1 MHDLIAPYYN
11 IPEELRAL
19 RQFVLWKY
27 EDIGAQRPTKV
38 PYQISGEMANV
49 TDSRTFCS
57 FDEAIAERFNYSGIG
72 FVFTENDPY
81 TFIDLDDPSG
91 DPTNIERQLKIFR
104 EFDSYAERSPSKT
117 GLHIIIKGSIPQG
130 RRRSKIEV
138 YSSARYATMTGDVYN
153 NAPIGEYQDKL
164 NLLYEQMGAG
174 SPQTI
179 QYNGNALET
188 TKDLDIISMAKA
200 AINGEKFDL
209 LYKGHWQDLY
219 QSQSE
224 ADLALINMFAFYTQN
239 ETQITRMFRQSPL
252 GARPKAK
259 RNDYINWMIKKS
271 FDQMLP
277 PIDIDGFKIAMER
290 FSNAT
295 PSRAPIVDTSTLL
308 LPSISVVQSSIS
320 LPSGLMG
327 EIAQFIYASSPRQ
340 VPEIAIAGA
349 IGLMAGICGKA
360 YNISG
365 TGLNQY
371 VILIAQTGAGK
382 ETMASGIDKL
392 MNSVKLQVPTSAGF
406 LGPAEIASGQALV
419 KYINSHP
426 CFVSILGEFGI
437 RLQSISNPHAN
448 GSEKNLLRI
457 MLDLY
462 NKSGHHQSFRPSI
475 YSDKEKNISE
485 TKAPAFTILAESTPE
500 TFYNVLNEDMVSAG
514 LLPRFLIIE
523 YKGKVPYLN
532 ENAVNVEP
540 SFQLVERFASLAA
553 QCEMIMHSNR
563 VININCDQD
572 ADTLLRNFQ
581 RFATDKVNIN
591 DKDFIRQL
599 WNRAH
604 MKALKISA
612 LIAVGV
618 NLADPLVTT
627 EYVQWAMELVSN
639 DIRVLSSRFEQG
651 EIGAAT
657 SENKQ
662 LDEMKRMI
670 REYYSNPEVVT
681 KYRIPQKLYDDK
693 VLVGQY
699 LNRRL
704 VAQASFKN
712 DKQGS
717 TMAIKRCIQ
726 TLIDSDTIR
735 EIGKVE
741 LGQKYGTTQKSYV
754 LKDLSLLG

>member
-1 MHDLIAPYYN
+1 
-11 IPEELRAL
+11 
-19 RQFVLWKY
+19 
-27 EDIGAQRPTKV
+27 
-38 PYQISGEMANV
+38 
-49 TDSRTFCS
+49 
-57 FDEAIAERFNYSGIG
+57 
-72 FVFTENDPY
+72 
-81 TFIDLDDPSG
+81 
-91 DPTNIERQLKIFR
+91 
-104 EFDSYAERSPSKT
+104 
-117 GLHIIIKGSIPQG
+117 
-130 RRRSKIEV
+130 
-138 YSSARYATMTGDVYN
+138 MTGNVYN
-153 NAPIGEYQDKL
+153 NKPINEYQDKL
-164 NLLYEQMGAG
+164 TMLYEQMGSG

-179 QYNGNALET
+179 QYNGNAPELATDTRIVE
-188 TKDLDIISMAKA
+188 LARSAV
-200 AINGEKFDL
+200 NGDKFNL

-239 ETQITRMFRQSPL
+239 KTQITRMFRQSPL
-252 GARPKAK
+252 GARTKAK
-259 RNDYINWMIKKS
+259 RNDYVDYMISKS

-277 PIDIDGFKIAMER
+277 PIDIDGFKVALEQFGTKAKQTENNNVPVSVSDHI
-290 FSNAT
+290 
-295 PSRAPIVDTSTLL
+295 ISTQHKSTIP
-308 LPSISVVQSSIS
+308 LP
-320 LPSGLMG
+320 PGLMG
-327 EIAQFIYASSPRQ
+327 VIAQFIYDSSPRQ

-360 YNISG
+360 YNISS

-485 TKAPAFTILAESTPE
+485 TRAPAFTILAESTPE

-532 ENAVNVEP
+532 ENAINVEP
-540 SFQLVERFASLAA
+540 NFQLVDQFSSLCA
-553 QCEMIMHSNR
+553 QSESIMHANR
-563 VININCDQD
+563 VVNVQHDEA
-572 ADTLLRNFQ
+572 ADKLLRQ
-581 RFATDKVNIN
+581 YQIYATDKVNAN

-604 MKALKISA
+604 MKTLKVSA

-618 NLADPLVTT
+618 NPIEPVVTP

-639 DIRVLSSRFEQG
+639 DIRVLSSRFEMG
-651 EIGAAT
+651 EIGANT
-657 SENKQ
+657 GELKQ

-670 REYYSNPEVVT
+670 RLYYTDEDTVK
-681 KYRIPQKLYDDK
+681 KYKIAQKLYDDK
-693 VLVGQY
+693 VLVGSY

-704 VAQASFKN
+704 IAQASFKN
-712 DKQGS
+712 DKMGA
-717 TMAIKRCIQ
+717 TNAIKRCIQ
-726 TLIDSDTIR
+726 TLVDSDTIR
-735 EIGKVE
+735 EIGRNE
-741 LGQKYGTTQKSYV
+741 LGSKYGTTQKSYV
-754 LKDLSLLG
+754 LKDLSLLKE

>member
-1 MHDLIAPYYN
+1 
-11 IPEELRAL
+11 
-19 RQFVLWKY
+19 
-27 EDIGAQRPTKV
+27 
-38 PYQISGEMANV
+38 
-49 TDSRTFCS
+49 
-57 FDEAIAERFNYSGIG
+57 
-72 FVFTENDPY
+72 
-81 TFIDLDDPSG
+81 
-91 DPTNIERQLKIFR
+91 
-104 EFDSYAERSPSKT
+104 
-117 GLHIIIKGSIPQG
+117 
-130 RRRSKIEV
+130 
-138 YSSARYATMTGDVYN
+138 
-153 NAPIGEYQDKL
+153 
-164 NLLYEQMGAG
+164 MG
-174 SPQTI
+174 T
-179 QYNGNALET
+179 
-188 TKDLDIISMAKA
+188 
-200 AINGEKFDL
+200 
-209 LYKGHWQDLY
+209 
-219 QSQSE
+219 
-224 ADLALINMFAFYTQN
+224 
-239 ETQITRMFRQSPL
+239 
-252 GARPKAK
+252 
-259 RNDYINWMIKKS
+259 
-271 FDQMLP
+271 
-277 PIDIDGFKIAMER
+277 
-290 FSNAT
+290 
-295 PSRAPIVDTSTLL
+295 
-308 LPSISVVQSSIS
+308 
-320 LPSGLMG
+320 
-327 EIAQFIYASSPRQ
+327 IAQFIYDSSPRQ

-419 KYINSHP
+419 KYINTHP

-485 TKAPAFTILAESTPE
+485 TRAPAFTILAESTPE

-532 ENAVNVEP
+532 ENAINVEAN
-540 SFQLVERFASLAA
+540 FRLVDQFSSLCA
-553 QCEMIMHSNR
+553 QAESIMHANR
-563 VININCDQD
+563 VVDVQSNEA
-572 ADTLLRNFQ
+572 ADKLLRQ
-581 RFATDKVNIN
+581 YQIFATDKVNAN

-604 MKALKISA
+604 MKTLKVSA

-618 NLADPLVTT
+618 NPIEPMVLP

-639 DIRVLSSRFEQG
+639 DIRVLSSRFEMG
-651 EIGAAT
+651 EIGSNT
-657 SENKQ
+657 GELKQ

-670 REYYSNPEVVT
+670 REYYTKEDIVT
-681 KYRIPQKLYDDK
+681 KYKIPLKLYEDK
-693 VLVGQY
+693 ILTGAY

-712 DKQGS
+712 DKMGS
-717 TMAIKRCIQ
+717 TIAIKRCIQ
-726 TLIDSDTIR
+726 TLVDSDTIR
-735 EIGKVE
+735 EIGKLE
-741 LGQKYGTTQKSYV
+741 LGNKYGTTQKSYV
-754 LKDLSLLG
+754 LKDLSLLKE